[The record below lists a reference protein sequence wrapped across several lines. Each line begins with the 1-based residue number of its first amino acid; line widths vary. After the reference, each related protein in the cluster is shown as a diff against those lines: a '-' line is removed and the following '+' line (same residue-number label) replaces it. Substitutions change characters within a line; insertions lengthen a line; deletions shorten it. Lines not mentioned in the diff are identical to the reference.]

1 MKKGFFERSYSLE
14 LKLKKLFFISARKA
28 IAESLEKK
36 GIEVEQGFVN
46 WYAGHIYEAS
56 KETLLKLDEALKK
69 WEGIKR
75 MRRRKD

>member
-1 MKKGFFERSYSLE
+1 MKKGFFERNYSLE
-14 LKLKKLFFISARKA
+14 LKLKKLFFISAREA

-36 GIEVEQGFVN
+36 GIAVEREFVN
-46 WYAGHIYEAS
+46 WYAGHMYESS